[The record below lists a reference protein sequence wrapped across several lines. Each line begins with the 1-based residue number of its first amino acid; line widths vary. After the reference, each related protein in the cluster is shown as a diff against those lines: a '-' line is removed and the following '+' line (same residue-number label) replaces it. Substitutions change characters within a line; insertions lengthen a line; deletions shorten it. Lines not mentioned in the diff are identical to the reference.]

1 MNNIRIILDNKI
13 IDTRSLE
20 EAKKYKINIL
30 RIETSQNISEIE
42 NIDYM
47 TQLNAAIGIYD
58 SQRTEEIKNKI
69 QFWRNKFLIAK
80 NKILNAQTLEELD
93 NISL

>member
-1 MNNIRIILDNKI
+1 
-13 IDTRSLE
+13 
-20 EAKKYKINIL
+20 
-30 RIETSQNISEIE
+30 
-42 NIDYM
+42 M